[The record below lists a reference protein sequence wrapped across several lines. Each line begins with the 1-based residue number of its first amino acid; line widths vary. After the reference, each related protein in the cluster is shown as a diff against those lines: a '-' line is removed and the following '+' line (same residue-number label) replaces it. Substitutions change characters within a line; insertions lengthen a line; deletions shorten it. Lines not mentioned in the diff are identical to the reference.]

1 MKLTVFA
8 GTFNPIH
15 IAHLIIAE
23 SVRDT
28 MSCEKIM
35 FIPSYNP
42 PHKENDLADAHH
54 RFNMVKLAIADNPYF
69 EISDIEFKMQGISY
83 TINTIRKLYEE
94 IPDIEGKINF
104 IIGTDAFKEINSWH
118 ESEELVKLVNF
129 VIIDRADINISSS
142 YIRERIKKGQSIK
155 YLVSE
160 SVKEYIY
167 GHKLYT

>member
-1 MKLTVFA
+1 MNLTVFA

-23 SVRDT
+23 SVRDS
-28 MSCEKIM
+28 MNCEKIL
-35 FIPSYNP
+35 FIPSYIP
-42 PHKENDLADAHH
+42 PHKENNLADAYH

-69 EISDIEFKMQGISY
+69 EVSDIEFRMKNTSY

-94 IPDIEGKINF
+94 MPDIEGKINF
-104 IIGTDAFKEINSWH
+104 IIGTDAYKEINSWH
-118 ESEELVKLVNF
+118 ESEELLKLVNS
-129 VIIDRADINISSS
+129 VVIDRADINISSS
-142 YIRERIKKGQSIK
+142 YIRERISKGQSIK

-167 GHKLYT
+167 EHKLYT